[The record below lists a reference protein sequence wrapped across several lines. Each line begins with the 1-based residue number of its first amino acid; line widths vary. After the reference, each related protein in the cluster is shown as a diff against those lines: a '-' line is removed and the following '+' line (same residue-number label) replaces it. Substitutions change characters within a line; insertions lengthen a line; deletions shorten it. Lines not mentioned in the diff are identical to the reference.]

1 MAKMT
6 RARLMAKI
14 RKEERM
20 IEDKKLKQKLEQL
33 RSRRMKMK

>member
-1 MAKMT
+1 MT
-6 RARLMAKI
+6 RAKLMAKI
-14 RKEERM
+14 RKEEKL

>member
-1 MAKMT
+1 MT

-14 RKEERM
+14 RKEEKI
-20 IEDKKLKQKLEQL
+20 IEEKKLKQKLEQL